1 MRRLLLLSL
10 LVAGPVFA
18 ASDAPVGDGD
28 PQLAAARAEVAR
40 ASAEEQRLE
49 RAAQQ
54 AGSEAQRLAA
64 EQQAA
69 AAAIGAAEAR
79 ISVSEAEL
87 SRARLALAFAREEM
101 AKRQAPIAGLLAG
114 LVNMGRRPPLLALAD
129 GSAEEFVRVRALLDA
144 TMPAIRARTAALA
157 AELASQHRAEQAALA
172 LRAGLGREREQLAQ
186 QRARFAALEQ
196 RALAR
201 QSQLAGQALGAG
213 DLSLAGTESLAALGN
228 EAERRRAG
236 LTVARELAALDP
248 LPARPFKAEGK
259 APAPPLSYQLPA
271 MAPLSAGFGSVDANG
286 VRSRGLSLATGRG
299 APVLAPADGTIAFA
313 GPFRQSDGVVIV
325 DHGGGWMSLLVNVAT
340 TLPKGS
346 AVHRGESLGRTLGP
360 LQVELSRRGQNVS
373 PALIAAS
380 SAMLSNGAKGG

>member
-10 LVAGPVFA
+10 LLAAPVFA
-18 ASDAPVGDGD
+18 AGDTPLAPED

-49 RAAQQ
+49 RAAAQ

-79 ISVSEAEL
+79 ISIAEAQL
-87 SRARLALAFAREEM
+87 SNARIALARSQQQM
-101 AKRQAPIAGLLAG
+101 AERQAPVAGLLAG
-114 LVNMGRRPPLLALAD
+114 LVSMGRRPPLLALAD

-157 AELASQHRAEQAALA
+157 AELASQHRAEQAALSF
-172 LRAGLGREREQLAQ
+172 RAGLDRERQQLAH
-186 QRARFAALEQ
+186 QRTRFAALEQ

-201 QSQLAGQALGAG
+201 QGQLAGRALGAG
-213 DLSLAGTESLAALGN
+213 DVSLAGTESLAAIGN

-236 LTVARELAALDP
+236 LIVARELAALDP
-248 LPARPFKAEGK
+248 LPARPFRAEGGAAA
-259 APAPPLSYQLPA
+259 APLAYELPA
-271 MAPLSAGFGSVDANG
+271 SAPLTAGFGSVDANG
-286 VRSRGLSLATGRG
+286 VRSRGLTLATGRG
-299 APVLAPADGTIAFA
+299 TPVASPADGTIAFA
-313 GPFRQSDGVVIV
+313 GPFRHSDGVVII

-340 TLPKGS
+340 TLQKGS
-346 AVHRGESLGRTLGP
+346 RVARGDPLGRTLGP
-360 LQVELSRRGQNVS
+360 LDVELSKGGRNVS

-380 SAMLSNGAKGG
+380 SAMLSNGTKGG